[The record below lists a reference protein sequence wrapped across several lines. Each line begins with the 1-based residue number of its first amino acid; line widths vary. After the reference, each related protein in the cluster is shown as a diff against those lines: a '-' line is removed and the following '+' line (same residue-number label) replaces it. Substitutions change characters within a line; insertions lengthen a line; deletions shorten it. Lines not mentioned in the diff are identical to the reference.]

1 MSPLSSSLPSLPA
14 TLSKPVSHGAE
25 MLRGA
30 LGGWTWGPALAVA
43 KPAILSLLARIDT
56 GTLLLVDEP
65 GDKRHVFGQRL
76 SGELGNV
83 PAVTGLP
90 RRATTVPGVE
100 VVVKNEAFWMRLFL
114 FADMGFAEAY
124 MLGDFQCQD
133 LTSFFQLFIVNRDRM
148 NNGTTW
154 ISSFSSTIS
163 SLARS
168 TNTLSNSLLNIS
180 AHYDISN
187 DMFAAF
193 LSPDMTYSCPVWRT
207 RPHSETLEE
216 SLEDAQVRKLL
227 RFIDGARIKA
237 TDHVLEIGTGWGSLA
252 IEAVRRTGCRVT
264 SLTLSAEQKSLAEER
279 VQAAGLG
286 DRIEIKLMD
295 YRNLPVPSTPY
306 DKIVSIEM
314 LEAVGE
320 EYLATYF
327 ACVNRL
333 LKKRGG
339 IAMFQCITMPEGRH
353 EAYSRSED
361 FINHYIFPGGY
372 LPSTTQLLS
381 HISQQSQGTLIVE
394 NVENIGGHYARTLR
408 LWNEKFQENFNREIK
423 PALLKEHPDMTKDA
437 VEVFRRKWEYYF
449 TYCEAGFLT
458 KTLGDIII
466 TVGREGALELM
477 EGIPL

>member
-1 MSPLSSSLPSLPA
+1 MSALRRSMPA
-14 TLSKPVSHGAE
+14 AIAWPVSRSAE
-25 MLRGA
+25 VLRST
-30 LGGWTWGPALAVA
+30 LGGWTWGPALAIA
-43 KPAILSLLARIDT
+43 KPAILSVLARIQS
-56 GTLLLVDEP
+56 GTLVLIDEP
-65 GDKRHVFGQRL
+65 AGHQRHVFGQKL
-76 SGELGNV
+76 SEHTNG
-83 PAVTGLP
+83 VTAPFTSATNTPP
-90 RRATTVPGVE
+90 RAE
-100 VVVKNEAFWMRLFL
+100 VVVKNDAFWMRLFL

-124 MLGDFQCQD
+124 MLGDFHCQD
-133 LTSFFQLFIVNRDRM
+133 LTSFFQLFIVNRDQM
-148 NNGTTW
+148 NNGITA
-154 ISSFSSTIS
+154 FSSIASALS

-193 LSPDMTYSCPVWRT
+193 LSPDMTYSCPVWRPYT
-207 RPHSETLEE
+207 KADPHDETLEE
-216 SLEDAQVRKLL
+216 AQIRKLV
-227 RFIDGARIKA
+227 RFIKGARIKA
-237 TDHVLEIGTGWGSLA
+237 SDHVLEIGTGWGSFA
-252 IEAVRRTGCRVT
+252 IEAVRRTNCRVT
-264 SLTLSAEQKSLAEER
+264 SLTLSAEQKHLAEKR
-279 VQAAGLG
+279 IRAAGLD
-286 DRIEIKLMD
+286 DRIEVKLMD
-295 YRNLPVPSTPY
+295 YRQLPVSSTPY

-314 LEAVGE
+314 LEAVGQ

-353 EAYSRSED
+353 KAYSESED

-372 LPSTTQLLS
+372 LPSITQVLN
-381 HISQQSQGTLIVE
+381 HISQQSDGTLIVE

-408 LWNEKFQENFNREIK
+408 LWNESFRDNFDVKIRS
-423 PALLKEHPDMTKDA
+423 ALLQEHPDMTEEA

-458 KTLGDIII
+458 KTLGDVII

-477 EGIPL
+477 EEIPI